1 MILLTTKQI
10 NNIRLFIGG
19 VGLQPDPEKVIKLT
33 LSGQIDDKIDELT
46 QKYKQPF
53 PEGYYYSWSSYK
65 GVDPTSKT
73 AIAMADIKIGQKDMI
88 ENYKR
93 CKQEILAFLSSLD
106 DEQIYNIKRY
116 LEVIDEPIKGY
127 QRNKARGYYK
137 EIESAIDDEPL
148 LYE

>member
-1 MILLTTKQI
+1 M
-10 NNIRLFIGG
+10 
-19 VGLQPDPEKVIKLT
+19 QPDPEKVIVLT
-33 LSGQIDDKIDELT
+33 LTGQIDDEIDELT
-46 QKYKQPF
+46 QKYRQPF
-53 PEGYYYSWSSYK
+53 PTEYYYSWSSYK

-93 CKQEILAFLSSLD
+93 CKKEILACLSGLD
-106 DEQIYNIKRY
+106 DEDIYNIKRY
-116 LEVIDEPIKGY
+116 LEVIDEPIEGY
-127 QRNKARGYYK
+127 QRYKARDYFK